1 MEREVYFSKVSMD
14 SEEVYNLVENY
25 ELRFEITRN
34 ILSMVQ
40 HNFEF
45 IHEFPYITEEG
56 EKGINKVS
64 YVLSIKDKD
73 DESIHGVLDRT
84 ASIFVKERDDET
96 GEMKSKPVE
105 NTEDI
110 EFYYDVLHEYVA
122 FISRRRFG
130 KSMFNDAFGE
140 MLNECARKK
149 HLKYSFYVESF
160 NLGMSI
166 EEMQEAVKLD
176 KNIRELRITYRPAN
190 PDDALIDK
198 AIEAKEKER
207 LKESNATERSIIY
220 KAKGKTNINGG
231 AEIIQD
237 DLKQLVTMNED
248 IPILDLTQ
256 RGYVVV
262 TSVNKNGDVKTT
274 TDTKPFVK
282 ITNGLGEFVNTAKKG
297 IQEILRKGNLC
308 D

>member
-1 MEREVYFSKVSMD
+1 
-14 SEEVYNLVENY
+14 
-25 ELRFEITRN
+25 
-34 ILSMVQ
+34 
-40 HNFEF
+40 
-45 IHEFPYITEEG
+45 
-56 EKGINKVS
+56 
-64 YVLSIKDKD
+64 
-73 DESIHGVLDRT
+73 
-84 ASIFVKERDDET
+84 
-96 GEMKSKPVE
+96 
-105 NTEDI
+105 
-110 EFYYDVLHEYVA
+110 
-122 FISRRRFG
+122 
-130 KSMFNDAFGE
+130 MFNDAFGE

-237 DLKQLVTMNED
+237 DLKQLVT
-248 IPILDLTQ
+248 
-256 RGYVVV
+256 R
-262 TSVNKNGDVKTT
+262 
-274 TDTKPFVK
+274 
-282 ITNGLGEFVNTAKKG
+282 
-297 IQEILRKGNLC
+297 
-308 D
+308 

>member
-1 MEREVYFSKVSMD
+1 MERVVYFSKVSMN
-14 SEEVYNLVENY
+14 SEEAYHLVENY

-34 ILSMVQ
+34 ILSMVKPD
-40 HNFEF
+40 FEF
-45 IHEFPYITEEG
+45 KREFPYTTEEG
-56 EKGINKVS
+56 EKGINQVS
-64 YVLSIKDKD
+64 YVLSIKNKD
-73 DESIHGVLDRT
+73 DESIHGVIDRT
-84 ASIFVKERDDET
+84 GNIFIKERDGIT
-96 GEMKSKPVE
+96 GEIKSKPVE

-130 KSMFNDAFGE
+130 KSMFNAAFGE
-140 MLNECARKK
+140 MLNECASKN
-149 HLKYSFYVESF
+149 HLNYSFYVESF

-166 EEMQEAVKLD
+166 EEMQADLMED
-176 KNIRELRITYRPAN
+176 KDIRELCITYRPAN
-190 PDDALIDK
+190 PDDAIVGI
-198 AIEAKEKER
+198 AMEASEKDR

-220 KAKGKTNINGG
+220 KAKGKTTINGG
-231 AEIIQD
+231 AKIIQD
-237 DLKQLVTMNED
+237 DLKQLVTINED

-282 ITNGLGEFVNTAKKG
+282 ITNGMSEFVTTAKKG
-297 IQEILRKGNLC
+297 IREILRKGNLF

>member
-1 MEREVYFSKVSMD
+1 M
-14 SEEVYNLVENY
+14 
-25 ELRFEITRN
+25 
-34 ILSMVQ
+34 
-40 HNFEF
+40 
-45 IHEFPYITEEG
+45 
-56 EKGINKVS
+56 
-64 YVLSIKDKD
+64 
-73 DESIHGVLDRT
+73 
-84 ASIFVKERDDET
+84 
-96 GEMKSKPVE
+96 
-105 NTEDI
+105 
-110 EFYYDVLHEYVA
+110 
-122 FISRRRFG
+122 
-130 KSMFNDAFGE
+130 
-140 MLNECARKK
+140 
-149 HLKYSFYVESF
+149 
-160 NLGMSI
+160 
-166 EEMQEAVKLD
+166 
-176 KNIRELRITYRPAN
+176 
-190 PDDALIDK
+190 
-198 AIEAKEKER
+198 
-207 LKESNATERSIIY
+207 KESNATERSIIY